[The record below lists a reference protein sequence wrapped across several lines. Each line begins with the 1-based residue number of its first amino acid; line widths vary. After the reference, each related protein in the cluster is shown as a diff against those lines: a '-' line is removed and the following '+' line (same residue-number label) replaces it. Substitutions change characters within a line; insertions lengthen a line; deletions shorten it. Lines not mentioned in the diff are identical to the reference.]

1 MNAAQTL
8 LIPFE
13 EINLVSSFN
22 ERVSLQTHFGN
33 YTTPIYRSK
42 HLPNSNELKFLPI
55 GIDTY
60 NKKNIMSIEKT
71 APRYFMHKYWGK
83 KPASGISPLI
93 DKYSE
98 PGDTIIDPFSG
109 YGVFCCEAYL
119 KNRNVIVNDLNPIAN
134 FIAHNLFSKD
144 VNISTVK
151 DLWGKIK
158 NELSSYINQWY
169 LITIDGK
176 SYLPVSILRSKDG
189 LPLQFTYKDGKKTS
203 IKDIPETI
211 AKEFCNYE
219 NHYIIEDWYPVVNI
233 IENSRISARP
243 NMAIKD
249 LFTKRTL
256 ACHAKLLSLIEKY
269 ATGEIR
275 DLFMIAFTANLAN
288 CSRLVPPIKS
298 RGSLSQ
304 GAWMTGFYI
313 SETYIE
319 NNVLHYYENRIK
331 KAIKGK
337 EDFFKALSEKNIQSN
352 FRITNFDA
360 KDIKLPDNSVDYVF
374 TDPPYGDSVPYF
386 EQSVIWNSWLKVE
399 PDYHKEIVIS
409 DSNQRKKN
417 IEAFEND
424 INAAFSEIRR
434 ILKDNRYFSL
444 TFHSL
449 SGLEW
454 KAVSNACV
462 LNNFNVV
469 DYEWLEQKTYP
480 PRQLNRIKSIK
491 GDVLVTFRKNPD
503 PARVQFCNDDLFA
516 NIIREFITEVIKN
529 GVTDTNGIMMAIM
542 EWILR
547 NMIIIG
553 NVDVF
558 MILNQNFQIK
568 EDGQWTL

>member
-1 MNAAQTL
+1 MNSET
-8 LIPFE
+8 
-13 EINLVSSFN
+13 S
-22 ERVSLQTHFGN
+22 
-33 YTTPIYRSK
+33 
-42 HLPNSNELKFLPI
+42 
-55 GIDTY
+55 
-60 NKKNIMSIEKT
+60 

-93 DKYSE
+93 DRYTK

-144 VNISTVK
+144 INISIVKELWVNIKS
-151 DLWGKIK
+151 
-158 NELSSYINQWY
+158 EFSSYIDQWY
-169 LITIDGK
+169 SITIDENT
-176 SYLPVSILRSKDG
+176 YIPISILRSKEG
-189 LPLQFTYKDGKKTS
+189 LPLQFTFKDGKKTS
-203 IKDIPETI
+203 IKEIPVAI
-211 AKEFCNYE
+211 AKKFCEYE
-219 NHYIIEDWYPVVNI
+219 NDYFIEDWYPVVAI

-243 NMAIKD
+243 NMTVKD

-269 ATGEIR
+269 TTGKIR
-275 DLFMIAFTANLAN
+275 DLFLIAFTANLAN
-288 CSRLVPPIKS
+288 CSKLVPPIKS
-298 RGSLSQ
+298 RGALSQ

-313 SETYIE
+313 GETYIE

-331 KAIKGK
+331 KVIKGK
-337 EDFFKALSEKNIQSN
+337 EDFLKALSEKNIQSN
-352 FRITNFDA
+352 YRITNFDA

-386 EQSVIWNSWLKVE
+386 EQSIIWNSWLKLT
-399 PDYHKEIVIS
+399 PDYHQEIVIS
-409 DSNQRKKN
+409 DSNQRTKN
-417 IEAFEND
+417 IKGFEND
-424 INAAFSEIRR
+424 INSAVSEIRR
-434 ILKDNRYFSL
+434 ILKDNKHFSL

-462 LNNFNVV
+462 LNNFKVI

-480 PRQLNRIKSIK
+480 PRQLNRVKSIK

-503 PARVQFCNDDLFA
+503 PVHLRLCDDEQFTS
-516 NIIREFITEVIKN
+516 IIKGYITEIIQS
-529 GVTDTNGIMMAIM
+529 GITDTNGIMMAIM

-558 MILNQNFQIK
+558 MILNKYFQIK
-568 EDGQWTL
+568 ENGHWAL